1 VVDRR
6 LIRARRPSARA
17 VTLLAMLVLLAT
29 GAPSAWTQPS
39 ARAYRIG
46 WLAPAVNPD
55 NLEALR
61 DGLRA
66 LGYTEDTQVVIDPR
80 YPGSVPAQLAKAA
93 AELVGTRPDV
103 IVTDGSAAS
112 LAVKRTTATV
122 PVVFVSGD
130 PVGSGL
136 VPNLSRPGGNL
147 TGFAVVGTELNVK
160 RLELLREALPRL
172 ARVGVVYESW
182 QERRMVPPLEAQARA
197 RGLPVTRLPVRGAE
211 ELEEA
216 FRTAVRER
224 VGAVMPIASAL
235 FHAERQKLVAL
246 AARHRLPTMYEN
258 HAFADAGG
266 LMSYGPDVQEIFR
279 RVAAHVDRILKGAK
293 PADLPIEQPTT
304 FGLVVNLEAAQA
316 LGVTL
321 PRALL
326 LRADRVIDGRR

>member
-1 VVDRR
+1 M
-6 LIRARRPSARA
+6 
-17 VTLLAMLVLLAT
+17 LLALLVILAL
-29 GAPSAWTQPS
+29 GAPRAWTQPP
-39 ARAYRIG
+39 AKVYRVG
-46 WLAPAVNPD
+46 WLAPAANPD
-55 NLEALR
+55 NLGALR
-61 DGLRA
+61 DNLRT
-66 LGYTEDTQVVIDPR
+66 LGYTEGTHVLIDPR

-112 LAVKRTTATV
+112 LAVKRATATI

-130 PVGSGL
+130 PVASGL

-160 RLELLREALPRL
+160 RLDLLREAFPRL
-172 ARVGVVYESW
+172 VRVGVVYESW

-197 RGLPVTRLPVRGAE
+197 RGLQVTRLAVRGAD

-216 FRTAVRER
+216 FRTAVKER

-235 FHAERQKLVAL
+235 FHAEKQKLVVL
-246 AARHRLPTMYEN
+246 AARHRLPTIYEN
-258 HAFADAGG
+258 HVFAEAGG

-279 RVAAHVDRILKGAK
+279 RVATQVDRILKGAK
-293 PADLPIEQPTT
+293 PAELPIEQPTT
-304 FGLVVNLEAAQA
+304 FELVVNLEAAQA